1 MNSIKHQNSLDFAL
15 PVTHLQHN
23 TYFVFLQHNILNA
36 MDHMHSISILS
47 FEHKKQLKS
56 YSIQARALSEEVA
69 YNNTQAL
76 LKAWPSIKAGI
87 NHWQRC
93 DSPYLKSIAQIA
105 SAWENFMSLLE
116 KTKNSRNATDT
127 LNSYEALYNQYII
140 LRDSHKLIELPS
152 NIVEM
157 LAIFEVCVCDTLLE
171 VRFNYLTY
179 HYDFNSNTTTTLL
192 GLYQNLCYHFTLTSK
207 LKQSI
212 QKLQTQTNVEKRI
225 AIKQYTLK
233 QAQAKYQKA
242 FDKIHS
248 TIEALLKSHQN
259 NLTIVTDI
267 LNFTQTL
274 DENLSQWMN
283 AESILEQQTIKA
295 NIRSLIEQFTTS
307 NVERQYY
314 SDGSNDNVSDATDG
328 SYSSEEEYWNE
339 PLTPSP

>member
-1 MNSIKHQNSLDFAL
+1 MNSIKHQNSLDSAL

-23 TYFVFLQHNILNA
+23 TYFVFLQHKILNA
-36 MDHMHSISILS
+36 MDHMHSISMLS
-47 FEHKKQLKS
+47 FKHKKQLKS
-56 YSIQARALSEEVA
+56 YSIRAQALSEEAA

-76 LKAWPSIKAGI
+76 LKAWPSIKAPI
-87 NHWQRC
+87 NHWQHW

-116 KTKNSRNATDT
+116 KTKNSSNATDT
-127 LNSYEALYNQYII
+127 LNLYEALYNQYII
-140 LRDSHKLIELPS
+140 LRDSHALIKLSL

-179 HYDFNSNTTTTLL
+179 HYDFNSNTSTTLL

-212 QKLQTQTNVEKRI
+212 QELQTQTNVEERI

-233 QAQAKYQKA
+233 QAQAKYQEA
-242 FDKIHS
+242 CDEIHS
-248 TIEALLKSHQN
+248 TIKALLKSHQN
-259 NLTIVTDI
+259 NLTIATDI
-267 LNFTQTL
+267 LDFSQTL
-274 DENLSQWMN
+274 DENLRQWMN
-283 AESILEQQTIKA
+283 TESIPEQQTIKA
-295 NIRSLIEQFTTS
+295 KIRSLIEQFTTS

-314 SDGSNDNVSDATDG
+314 TDDSDDNVSVATAG
-328 SYSSEEEYWNE
+328 SSASEEEYWNA